1 MMVSF
6 HLEAED
12 NDVVSGPHLG
22 RSEDLVVKVV
32 GEDDYRADLVRREKL
47 FRGELEAEGA
57 KVEGK
62 TRAMSLQLV
71 DEWAKLAKATIDYN
85 TELSAEWR
93 KIALDSMKP
102 AATGA

>member
-1 MMVSF
+1 MFFNPFFPQPQQFDPFAKAM
-6 HLEAED
+6 
-12 NDVVSGPHLG
+12 NDAHA
-22 RSEDLVVKVV
+22 
-32 GEDDYRADLVRREKL
+32 RAAAWA
-47 FRGELEAEGA
+47 AEGA
-57 KVEGK
+57 MVEGK